1 VETND
6 TETLEK
12 NKVMAMISKNYA
24 LFYLNKENI
33 HPSISVDASYTAIDD
48 PDFFQKYV

>member
-12 NKVMAMISKNYA
+12 NKLMAMISKNYA
-24 LFYLNKENI
+24 LFYLDKENV
-33 HPSISVDASYTAIDD
+33 HPSIAKEANYSAIDD

>member
-1 VETND
+1 MS
-6 TETLEK
+6 L
-12 NKVMAMISKNYA
+12 ISKNYA

-33 HPSISVDASYTAIDD
+33 HPNITQQANYSAIDD

>member
-24 LFYLNKENI
+24 LFYLNKENV
-33 HPSISVDASYTAIDD
+33 HPNIPRDANYTAIDD